1 MSATRVGEAPNRG
14 DNAEVDDRGMRMRP
28 RNAGVAA
35 ATAVLLVMGSCSA
48 VDTTVTSTTAVASAT
63 SPTTPTSSSSSTTSQ
78 APPGPTQDVRAL
90 AGYLAS
96 LYEIDAD
103 LAEDQAGPL
112 VSDDMQYEIATLE
125 NAVARITE
133 LDPSPL
139 AAQLQQDSIDV
150 LVRFADVFRTFAEIG
165 ATATEANA
173 EELLDAVMGDI
184 SAVASDMLDARS
196 ERDRMA
202 GGVLAVQ
209 GDDPDA
215 WFIVQMLTIQAEA
228 TPAIE
233 NVVAIVTE
241 MFSDPDIEIEDLAV
255 AIGEFAP
262 IVDAWQKV
270 EAPPRFESLRRRSEE
285 VLSAVLGL
293 VADLLDGAQQGEGS
307 TDEAESMAL
316 AIELSNL
323 SLKTQLLEI
332 ERARAV
338 AAILR
343 ELSE

>member
-63 SPTTPTSSSSSTTSQ
+63 SPTTPTSSSSTTSQ

-112 VSDDMQYEIATLE
+112 VSDDMQYEIAMLD

-133 LDPSPL
+133 LDPPPL

-202 GGVLAVQ
+202 VVVLAVQ